1 VLLLLLLRQRFDS
14 AEALL
19 WFRVLSPF
27 LWPKIAAFA
36 AAAFSST
43 ADSNLGPAISPSKIA
58 HRVGVLPGP
67 VVRAAPKFFLGR
79 AIAA

>member
-1 VLLLLLLRQRFDS
+1 MLLLLLVRQRFDS

-36 AAAFSST
+36 AAAFSSP

-58 HRVGVLPGP
+58 HRVGGFTQPF
-67 VVRAAPKFFLGR
+67 VRAAPLFFLGR